1 MLTKTIFACVLFLVP
16 VIATAQSDVELIA
29 EATSPLPDQLRDGA
43 TVIVTDEAGNRR
55 VLRQGTNA
63 LVCHPDGPTPI
74 GFYVSCSDERL
85 SRSAMTEY
93 GKLRAQGLSEDEILA
108 RVSAGVAAGTLTP
121 IPSGAMFYALSGPD
135 KEHADLLVVMRLPDA
150 TAESTGLS
158 TEPSD
163 DSAWL
168 MFSGTHQAH
177 VMFGSPPYWWS
188 PNK

>member
-1 MLTKTIFACVLFLVP
+1 MA
-16 VIATAQSDVELIA
+16 
-29 EATSPLPDQLRDGA
+29 
-43 TVIVTDEAGNRR
+43 
-55 VLRQGTNA
+55 
-63 LVCHPDGPTPI
+63 
-74 GFYVSCSDERL
+74 
-85 SRSAMTEY
+85 EY
-93 GKLRAQGLSEDEILA
+93 GKLRAQGLPEDEILA